1 MSMFD
6 DTAVIRR
13 AVERANPRGA
23 DAVWAAALVASLEPR
38 RPARRQ
44 LRFVAAAAVAVLIAV
59 VVVINTYGRDTT
71 APVNVTT
78 GVRFALP
85 DPLPSGWTVTD
96 VTSSFATKNSPPNVW
111 VFRRGTAALVLSRPT
126 SDNPGF
132 LGVLPELET
141 RVVDVNGLPG
151 VLAPARMNL
160 WHAALVR
167 VTTPTGEVLRVATRG
182 IDDAETERLARDV
195 VSSVLAGSVSTPP
208 GFTLEYD
215 GPDRSL
221 LAASQTDQ
229 AMTFRTEGGAE
240 VTLTIF
246 DDSPYDPRAEAWIYD
261 DVSFVTVNGAP
272 GLAGTDPEGAD
283 SVVSWALGDAR
294 ATLVGNISKSSMVD
308 VANSV
313 RAVSEATWKDLARTA
328 PTGSGQVPVVT
339 VSG

>member
-44 LRFVAAAAVAVLIAV
+44 LGFVVAAVAVLIAAI
-59 VVVINTYGRDTT
+59 VVISTYGHDTT
-71 APVNVTT
+71 APVNTTT

-96 VTSSFATKNSPPNVW
+96 STSSFAAKNSPPNVW
-111 VFRRGTAALVLSRPT
+111 IFRRGSAALVLSRAT
-126 SDNPGF
+126 SDNLGF
-132 LGVLPELET
+132 LGALPELET

-151 VLAPARMNL
+151 VLNPARMNPFN
-160 WHAALVR
+160 AVLVR

-182 IDDAETERLARDV
+182 IDEAETERLARSV

-208 GFTLEYD
+208 GFALEYD
-215 GPDRSL
+215 GPDRT
-221 LAASQTDQ
+221 LAAAPAIDQ

-246 DDSPYDPRAEAWIYD
+246 EDSPYDPRAEAWLFD
-261 DVSFVTVNGAP
+261 DASFVTVNGAP
-272 GLAGTDPEGAD
+272 GLAGTDPEGTA

-294 ATLVGNISKSSMVD
+294 ANLIGNISKSSMID

-313 RAVSEATWKDLARTA
+313 RAVSEATWKDLAQTA
-328 PTGSGQVPVVT
+328 PTGSGQVPVAT
-339 VSG
+339 

>member
-1 MSMFD
+1 MSTFD

-23 DAVWAAALVASLEPR
+23 DAVWAAAVIAAREPR
-38 RPARRQ
+38 RPDRRQ
-44 LRFVAAAAVAVLIAV
+44 LGFVLATVAVLIAV
-59 VVVINTYGRDTT
+59 IVVVTTYGRDTT

-85 DPLPSGWTVTD
+85 VPLPSGWTVTD
-96 VTSSFATKNSPPNVW
+96 VTSSAATKNSPPNVW

-132 LGVLPELET
+132 LGVLPESET

-151 VLAPARMNL
+151 VLTPARRNA
-160 WHAALVR
+160 WHAVLVR

-182 IDDAETERLARDV
+182 IDEAETERLARDV
-195 VSSVLAGSVSTPP
+195 VSSVLAGSVSTPA

-215 GPDRSL
+215 GPDRNL
-221 LAASQTDQ
+221 FAASPTDQ
-229 AMTFRTEGGAE
+229 AMTFRTDSGAE
-240 VTLTIF
+240 MTLTVF
-246 DDSPYDPRAEAWIYD
+246 EGSPYDPRAEAWLFD
-261 DVSFVTVNGAP
+261 DASFVTVNGAP
-272 GLAGTDPEGAD
+272 GLAGTDPGGAD

-294 ATLVGNISKSSMVD
+294 ATLVGNISKTSMID

-313 RAVSEATWKDLARTA
+313 RAVSEATWKDLARAA

>member
-23 DAVWAAALVASLEPR
+23 DAVWAAAVVASLEPR

-44 LRFVAAAAVAVLIAV
+44 LGFVVAAVVVLIAAI
-59 VVVINTYGRDTT
+59 VVISTYGRDTT
-71 APVNVTT
+71 APVSTTT

-96 VTSSFATKNSPPNVW
+96 VTSSSAAKNSPPNVW

-126 SDNPGF
+126 SDNLGF
-132 LGVLPELET
+132 LGALLESET

-151 VLAPARMNL
+151 VLTPARMNV

-182 IDDAETERLARDV
+182 IDEAETERLTREV
-195 VSSVLAGSVSTPP
+195 VSGALAGSVSTPP

-221 LAASQTDQ
+221 PAASLVDQ

-246 DDSPYDPRAEAWIYD
+246 EDSPYDPRAEAWFYD
-261 DVSFVTVNGAP
+261 DASFVTVNGAP
-272 GLAGTDPEGAD
+272 GLVAADPEGAN
-283 SVVSWALGDAR
+283 SVVSWAIGDAR
-294 ATLVGNISKSSMVD
+294 ATLIGNISKSSMID

>member
-23 DAVWAAALVASLEPR
+23 DAVWAAALVGSLEPR

-44 LRFVAAAAVAVLIAV
+44 LGFVVAAVAVLIAAI
-59 VVVINTYGRDTT
+59 VVISTYGRDTT
-71 APVNVTT
+71 APVSTTT

-96 VTSSFATKNSPPNVW
+96 STSSSAARNSPPDVW
-111 VFRRGTAALVLSRPT
+111 VFRRGTAALVLSRQT
-126 SDNPGF
+126 SDNSGF
-132 LGVLPELET
+132 LGGLPELET

-151 VLAPARMNL
+151 VITPARTNSL
-160 WHAALVR
+160 HAALLR

-182 IDDAETERLARDV
+182 IDEVETERLAREV
-195 VSSVLAGSVSTPP
+195 VSSVLTGSVSTPP

-221 LAASQTDQ
+221 LAASQTYE

-240 VTLTIF
+240 VTVTIF

-261 DVSFVTVNGAP
+261 DATFVTVNGAP
-272 GLAGTDPEGAD
+272 GLAGTDSEGAD

-313 RAVSEATWKDLARTA
+313 RAVSETTWKDLARTA
-328 PTGSGQVPVVT
+328 PPGNGQVPVVT